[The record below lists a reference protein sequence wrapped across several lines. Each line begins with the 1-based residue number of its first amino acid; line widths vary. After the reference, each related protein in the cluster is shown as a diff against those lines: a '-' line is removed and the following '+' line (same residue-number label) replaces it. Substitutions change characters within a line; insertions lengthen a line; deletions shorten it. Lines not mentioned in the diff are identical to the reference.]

1 MKKNYGLTK
10 TEEQIMELLWAA
22 EAPMTFREIMDIATS
37 EWGKAWKTQTL
48 NTWKVQTLNT
58 FLLGLQK
65 MGLVGTDRGMS
76 SYNVYYALCT
86 KEQHIHNWTKKLVA
100 ECYDNSFSRF
110 VAAFIGD
117 GKLPEKDVEELK
129 KLL

>member
-22 EAPMTFREIMDIATS
+22 KAPMTFREIMDIATS
-37 EWGKAWKTQTL
+37 EWKKE
-48 NTWKVQTLNT
+48 WKVQTLNT

-65 MGLVGTDRGMS
+65 MELVGAEKGAS
-76 SYNVYYALCT
+76 CNYYYALCT
-86 KEQHIHNWTKKLVA
+86 KEQHIHNWTKKMVA
-100 ECYDNSFSRF
+100 ECYGNSFSRF
-110 VAAFIGD
+110 VAAFVGD
-117 GKLPEKDVEELK
+117 GKLSEEEAEELK

>member
-48 NTWKVQTLNT
+48 NT
-58 FLLGLQK
+58 FLLGI
-65 MGLVGTDRGMS
+65 V
-76 SYNVYYALCT
+76 N
-86 KEQHIHNWTKKLVA
+86 
-100 ECYDNSFSRF
+100 
-110 VAAFIGD
+110 
-117 GKLPEKDVEELK
+117 
-129 KLL
+129 

>member
-48 NTWKVQTLNT
+48 NT

-65 MGLVGTDRGMS
+65 M
-76 SYNVYYALCT
+76 
-86 KEQHIHNWTKKLVA
+86 
-100 ECYDNSFSRF
+100 
-110 VAAFIGD
+110 
-117 GKLPEKDVEELK
+117 ELI
-129 KLL
+129 L

>member
-22 EAPMTFREIMDIATS
+22 EVPMTFREIMDTATS

-48 NTWKVQTLNT
+48 NT

-65 MGLVGTDRGMS
+65 MELIGAEKGTS
-76 SYNVYYALCT
+76 CNYYYALCT
-86 KEQHIHNWTKKLVA
+86 KEQHIHNWTKKLMD
-100 ECYDNSFSRF
+100 ECSDNSFSRF